1 MKVKDL
7 LEVIDEDEYISIL
20 VGNTKKYTELLK
32 NKLPIELTDEKILN
46 WKIEKILADSS
57 TLCICLNQNVSKE
70 DREVAMKI
78 IYSIKI
84 FGEC

>member
-20 VGNTKKYTELLK
+20 VGSIKKYTELLK

-46 WKIEKILADSS
+46 MEVNYVDAEDYIIRIFVNKESEK
-57 TLCICLNQNVSKE
+57 
-70 DREVAMKI
+70 
-78 IYSIKI
+78 
-84 FGEC
+84 

>member
-20 VGNTKKYTELLK
+20 VGSIKKYIELLK

-46 WKIEKILADSS
+46 MEVNYVDAEDYIIRIFVNKESEK
-57 TLCICLNQNVSKE
+57 
-70 DREVAMKI
+70 
-78 IYSIKI
+78 
-84 FGEC
+84 